1 MNRVLA
7 SPITGLKP
15 AYSCRYAYAA
25 IIANLAIPFEV
36 YRECEHDDT
45 DVHLSFQ
52 VCTYSDSGVIRLSG
66 PVYELRGYKGHS
78 VLVFIWRDSEVFADH
93 DNLNLSGPN
102 LNLSLQA

>member
-1 MNRVLA
+1 M
-7 SPITGLKP
+7 
-15 AYSCRYAYAA
+15 
-25 IIANLAIPFEV
+25 ANLAIPFEV

-52 VCTYSDSGVIRLSG
+52 VCTYSDSGVIRLPG

-102 LNLSLQA
+102 LNLSLQAWGFLANAKWGISDTGTDRLDDPF